1 MANEFKIKNGYL
13 SEGNSQ
19 ITGSLNVSAGIT
31 GSLFGTSSYAIQAL
45 TASYVQTA
53 QTASYVLSSSYAT
66 TASYVQNAQ
75 SASYVQNA
83 QSASYVQNAQSA
95 SYVQNAQT
103 ASYVLNAVS
112 ASYATQAGNAAT
124 IDVNV
129 FGSPV
134 ESYLLMS
141 NVAGTTGVAIGGD
154 ADLRYNTSTNVLTV
168 GNVSA
173 TTLTGSLLGTASYAA
188 QALSSSYS
196 VTASYYGGSV
206 TSASYAVTASYVQN
220 AQSAS
225 YVQTA
230 QTASYV
236 LNAVSASFATTAS
249 YLSGTIA
256 SASYAITAS
265 YVQNAQS
272 ASYVLNAVSSSYA
285 LSASYARTA
294 SYAQNIIISGSVNN
308 VDYIDFNT
316 SASTPS
322 WKNGRIFF
330 DNTEGALSVYN
341 AEADIT
347 LQVGQENWTRVFN
360 DTGVTIANGAAVR
373 IIGTH
378 GDHPE
383 VVLAQSITTS
393 GSSNIINQ
401 ILGLATHTIEA
412 GTFGYVTT
420 QGLVRGLNTN
430 AFVDGD
436 TLYVSSS
443 AGQLTSTPPLA
454 PYEIIPI
461 GQVVKASPGTSGI
474 IYVAVQQPLDFSDL
488 SSVQVQGT
496 YSYGDL
502 WSYQPTGSLGVWRHT
517 NQLSGS
523 YGVTGSW
530 SSTSFTGSLLG
541 TSSYAIQALSASYAR
556 TASYVQNAQSAS
568 YVLNAVSS
576 SFASTASYLNTL
588 NQNLTLNGNFTV
600 NGTASY
606 TYITASQLDVGTN
619 FISVNVGE
627 PAERFGGL
635 IVYDSGSLSHLATA
649 SLAWDSLN
657 NHWIY
662 QNASGSTYSGGMLL
676 AGPRNTGSLGDE
688 QSLTRWFVARSDGGD
703 HLNNTQIFSSGSI
716 HIVTGSLTVTSG
728 ITGSLLGTAS
738 FATTASYYGGSVL
751 SASYATTASYVQN
764 AQTASYVLN
773 AVSASYALSA
783 TTAQTAS
790 YVQTAQTASYVLSA
804 SYARTASYVQNA
816 QTASYVQTAQT
827 ASYVQIAQ
835 TASYVLNAVSASY
848 ALNSTIANTA
858 SYVQNAQTA
867 SYVQTAQTAS
877 YVLNAISASY
887 ALNSTTAQTASYV
900 QNAQTASYVQTAQT
914 ASYVLN
920 AVSAS
925 YARTASYVQN
935 AQTASYVLNAVSAS
949 YVTQALS
956 SSFASTAS
964 YVNTLN
970 QTVLITGS
978 LTVGATSTGA
988 SENTITLGARDTA
1001 NEGGQIGFNAPGGT
1015 YTSAS
1020 FIDNWQNYIRI
1031 LRGNNTTSD
1040 GLVTQWNLHTKQMQ
1054 LPAYTNASSFVGTA
1068 TANLAVDSGGNV
1080 ITVSTTGGSVFPYVG
1095 NAVIT
1100 GSLTTTGII
1109 YAQPNGGMYFQGGD
1123 DAALYDINVAN
1134 TMGIYGVQDV
1144 TVGAIKLGSNG
1155 PVLYGS
1161 GSRLGLGTT
1170 TPTSASLTVNGNV
1183 WANSFTGSL
1192 QGTSSYATQALSASY
1207 ALSATTANTAS
1218 YVQNAQTASYV
1229 QTAQTASYVLN
1240 AISSSYA
1247 LSASFSVSSSRAV
1260 SASFA
1265 TTASYYGGSVI
1276 SASYAATASYV
1287 NPLIQNV
1294 IVTGSLDI
1302 SGSFIA
1308 YDESNVKAIQ
1318 ANLSKRSLF
1327 DTSAV
1332 VSVNWSG
1339 RGLYTPSSILA
1350 IDWSD
1355 NNYLDSNVY
1364 QRDYKSA
1371 TTQNAVSNTINNAYS
1386 SYLGD
1391 IIEVDGVNT
1400 IINGTVNDGMLVYLD
1415 TDATWYPVNQSSTT
1429 ATKMIGIACNVAGPT
1444 GFILL
1449 EGHVVIDDSGANR
1462 PTVTGADHGLPVYI
1476 EDSTTNGRMSTTLPT
1491 TAGGNNVIRVVG
1503 HCYWNNTGTSSQ
1515 WMMKFR
1521 PSNDWITI

>member
-45 TASYVQTA
+45 SASYIQTA
-53 QTASYVLSSSYAT
+53 QTASYVLSASYAVSSSFSQTSQTSSYVLQAVSASYALT
-66 TASYVQNAQ
+66 ASYVSTTVSASYALTASYVQNAQ
-75 SASYVQNA
+75 SASYV
-83 QSASYVQNAQSA
+83 
-95 SYVQNAQT
+95 
-103 ASYVLNAVS
+103 LNAVS
-112 ASYATQAGNAAT
+112 ASYALSSSNSLRSNVAST
-124 IDVNV
+124 IDINV
-129 FGSPV
+129 FGSDV

-154 ADLRYNTSTNVLTV
+154 ADLRYNTSTNKLSV
-168 GNVSA
+168 GSVSA
-173 TTLTGSLLGTASYAA
+173 TSLTGSLLGTASYAS
-188 QALSSSYS
+188 QSLSSSYS

-206 TSASYAVTASYVQN
+206 ISASYATTASYVQTAQTASYVQN
-220 AQSAS
+220 AVSAS
-225 YVQTA
+225 YATNASSASVLDLYSITSNTNSYLLFSNTIAATGQIVGGDNDLRYNSSTNTLTAVNISASSLTGSLLGTASYSSTAVSASYA

-249 YLSGTIA
+249 R
-256 SASYAITAS
+256 AITSSFALTAS
-265 YVQNAQS
+265 YVLSSSYAQTASYIQNAQS
-272 ASYVLNAVSSSYA
+272 ASYVLNAVS
-285 LSASYARTA
+285 ASYAA
-294 SYAQNIIISGSVNN
+294 
-308 VDYIDFNT
+308 
-316 SASTPS
+316 
-322 WKNGRIFF
+322 
-330 DNTEGALSVYN
+330 
-341 AEADIT
+341 
-347 LQVGQENWTRVFN
+347 
-360 DTGVTIANGAAVR
+360 
-373 IIGTH
+373 
-378 GDHPE
+378 
-383 VVLAQSITTS
+383 
-393 GSSNIINQ
+393 
-401 ILGLATHTIEA
+401 
-412 GTFGYVTT
+412 
-420 QGLVRGLNTN
+420 
-430 AFVDGD
+430 
-436 TLYVSSS
+436 
-443 AGQLTSTPPLA
+443 
-454 PYEIIPI
+454 
-461 GQVVKASPGTSGI
+461 
-474 IYVAVQQPLDFSDL
+474 
-488 SSVQVQGT
+488 
-496 YSYGDL
+496 
-502 WSYQPTGSLGVWRHT
+502 
-517 NQLSGS
+517 
-523 YGVTGSW
+523 
-530 SSTSFTGSLLG
+530 
-541 TSSYAIQALSASYAR
+541 
-556 TASYVQNAQSAS
+556 
-568 YVLNAVSS
+568 
-576 SFASTASYLNTL
+576 TASYLNTL

-606 TYITASQLDVGTN
+606 SYVTASQLNVGTN
-619 FISVNVGE
+619 FISVNVSE

-635 IVYDSGSLSHLATA
+635 KVYDSGSLSHLATA
-649 SLAWDSLN
+649 SLAWDSTN

-703 HLNNTQIFSSGSI
+703 HLNDTQIFSSGSI

-738 FATTASYYGGSVL
+738 FATQATTAY
-751 SASYATTASYVQN
+751 TASYVQN
-764 AQTASYVLN
+764 AQSASYVLN
-773 AVSASYALSA
+773 AVSASYAA
-783 TTAQTAS
+783 
-790 YVQTAQTASYVLSA
+790 
-804 SYARTASYVQNA
+804 
-816 QTASYVQTAQT
+816 
-827 ASYVQIAQ
+827 
-835 TASYVLNAVSASY
+835 
-848 ALNSTIANTA
+848 
-858 SYVQNAQTA
+858 
-867 SYVQTAQTAS
+867 
-877 YVLNAISASY
+877 
-887 ALNSTTAQTASYV
+887 
-900 QNAQTASYVQTAQT
+900 
-914 ASYVLN
+914 
-920 AVSAS
+920 
-925 YARTASYVQN
+925 
-935 AQTASYVLNAVSAS
+935 
-949 YVTQALS
+949 
-956 SSFASTAS
+956 TAS

-970 QTVLITGS
+970 QSVIVTASMVIGS
-978 LTVGATSTGA
+978 SSLGPN
-988 SENTITLGARDTA
+988 ENTLTLGARDSA
-1001 NEGGQIGFNAPGGT
+1001 NEGGQLGLNAPGGT

-1020 FIDNWQNYIRI
+1020 FIDVWSNQIRI
-1031 LRGNNTTSD
+1031 LRGTNDGSD

-1054 LPAYTNASSFVGTA
+1054 LPAYTNASSFPGTA
-1068 TANLAVDSGGNV
+1068 TANLAIDSGGNI

-1134 TMGIYGVQDV
+1134 TMGIYGMQTV
-1144 TVGAIKLGSNG
+1144 TEGAIKLGSNG

-1350 IDWSD
+1350 IDWSY